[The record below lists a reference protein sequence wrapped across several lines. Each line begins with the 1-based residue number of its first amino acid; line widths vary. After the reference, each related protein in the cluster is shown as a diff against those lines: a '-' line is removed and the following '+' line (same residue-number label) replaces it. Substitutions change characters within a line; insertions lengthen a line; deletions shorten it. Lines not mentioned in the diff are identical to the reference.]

1 MPVVQIELQFDD
13 KGAVTGARKISAVA
27 NAADDAQKAVASI
40 GTASMQAAKSVSN
53 AGDSGAKAA
62 NKISDAMK
70 DAVKTVLALVGA
82 YKALDTAIGFAQR
95 GVKQNSEWEQSK
107 IGIASVL
114 ASVREIRDEQGNL
127 VTGAA
132 AYHQA
137 LGMAEEAMA
146 RIKIMGLETTATSQ
160 DLVAG
165 FQQLIGPAS
174 AAGLTMQQTLD
185 FTMSMVQSLGA
196 IGIPFNQ
203 LSAEARSLLD
213 GTIVPT
219 QDRLATTLGITGDMV
234 RNWKAQGVL
243 AQMLLEKMSAFAAA
257 GEDVAQ
263 TWNGVT
269 SNLQDA
275 IDTISMGTSKGLYD
289 NLKTALAEVQDLLV
303 TTKGEAAGVS
313 TDFEH
318 IAAALTQIQ
327 TGVGEGILGT
337 VRSLSEG
344 VKELNASLGDRGV
357 SNALQDVSTAIKTA
371 TAALLGFVVAR
382 KSATAVTDW
391 GKYKEAILDTARAT
405 ATKAQADLASAQSAL
420 AEAKAEQQRWAA
432 QSKTLTVQG
441 YAAQSTANV
450 NRLRQEQ
457 ILIDKEVVA
466 AERQL
471 AVALQT
477 SANAT
482 RNVVQMQQTGVS
494 AAQVFSSRVKS
505 AFGGLLSF
513 FGGPWGL
520 VITGASVALGYLFTK
535 HGDGERAAEL
545 HAKAEK
551 NYQEAIKGATDETGN
566 FTKKLTDLQRQRLE
580 MAKQQFGDEYKLK
593 LRELGN
599 EINNVIQKQKNAAAA
614 VAEAGMVG
622 MDFSM
627 PQSYFSTLES
637 MFEMLKRGD
646 MTVEEFQDNLASLR
660 QSAVDAGQG
669 NSEFVK
675 TLDSLNQQGGVV
687 DLLREIAEKMGLI
700 RAASAGAAAGVREG
714 ASGISAAAKAFNAF
728 YTALEKAR
736 RGTKEGDSKKSPD
749 ELLIERGRGAI
760 SGTSADKAA
769 DTANKRADAAA
780 YLKRLREQLK
790 ETSDEAKKSVISNE
804 IKLISAGMAQIGTS
818 EGAANKVDN
827 ATEKWKQFRL
837 EIAAL
842 NGEGAKSA
850 VTLEKQNKEIEDAGK
865 AAGKSAAEIS
875 QMQADYASAFQSN
888 ALKDFNKHI
897 VELEGN
903 AAALRDLKIEEEV
916 RKWTTELSSA
926 GVAGADLEGKITR
939 LKDALAKQ
947 AEVKDAQTSLSFIKE
962 YSQLSGDFSQN
973 QKYLLEM
980 LEAEEK
986 IYRDKLPTSLQPY
999 IDKWQELKKL
1009 QEARDPLSGS
1019 IRGLRSYSNEA
1030 MNLAKGIEGAWTN
1043 GFTAME
1049 DALVKFTMTGKLSFQ
1064 DMANS
1069 IISDLMRIAIRSSI
1083 TGPLASGLGS
1093 LLNFGGGSSPITT
1106 PGFTNANL
1114 SGSIWGSGFHSGG
1127 VVGVDSPTFTRAVSA
1142 YDYLHAPRFHSG
1154 GGFFKRDEYPAI
1166 LQYGERVLNRQET
1179 AAYNA
1184 REWAGRDVMGRSGA
1198 AAQATPQVF
1207 VSIQNNT
1214 GAEVSQETRTDNM
1227 GRKNIRVIIGD
1238 AAASQMVTAGSSLD
1252 KATRA
1257 RFGIQPQVTRR

>member
-1 MPVVQIELQFDD
+1 MTPVFEMVMTFND
-13 KGAVTGARKISAVA
+13 KGVYTGLKSTKNLAAATDKAQESLVRAGNASADLGSKIS
-27 NAADDAQKAVASI
+27 S
-40 GTASMQAAKSVSN
+40 SMKS
-53 AGDSGAKAA
+53 
-62 NKISDAMK
+62 
-70 DAVKTVLALVGA
+70 AVKDVIALAAA
-82 YKALDTAIGFAQR
+82 YASLSTAMNFSKR
-95 GVKQNSEWEQSK
+95 GVNQSADWEQSK

-137 LGMAEEAMA
+137 LGMAEDAMS

-219 QDRLATTLGITGDMV
+219 QDRLAVTLGITGDMV
-234 RNWKAQGVL
+234 KNWKQQGIL

-257 GEDVAQ
+257 GDDVAKA
-263 TWNGVT
+263 WNGVT

-275 IDTISMGTSKGLYD
+275 MDTVAMDVSKGLYR
-289 NLKTALAEVQDLLV
+289 NLKAALTEVNDLLV
-303 TTKGEAAGVS
+303 DTKSKTPGISA
-313 TDFEH
+313 DFEN
-318 IAAALTQIQ
+318 IVSVLEQAQ
-327 TGVGEGILGT
+327 TAVGEGLLSAIQGAIGGVKALNAAIGERGALNAIEDTTDAITILGAGLVAVT
-337 VRSLSEG
+337 ASRRVYNSEA
-344 VKELNASLGDRGV
+344 LASFMADQKAAGAIQTLRDR
-357 SNALQDVSTAIKTA
+357 LTDLDVGLKQRVAAEREAA
-371 TAALLGFVVAR
+371 TAAL
-382 KSATAVTDW
+382 AV
-391 GKYKEAILDTARAT
+391 
-405 ATKAQADLASAQSAL
+405 AQADLTRIEREKMLLMAHERRADALATRLIGTKNEERAEAVLSATRLKLTQINGQLAISENAVATAQTRAAAAAKGASAATLAWTGFRSAM
-420 AEAKAEQQRWAA
+420 
-432 QSKTLTVQG
+432 S
-441 YAAQSTANV
+441 
-450 NRLRQEQ
+450 
-457 ILIDKEVVA
+457 
-466 AERQL
+466 
-471 AVALQT
+471 
-477 SANAT
+477 
-482 RNVVQMQQTGVS
+482 GVL
-494 AAQVFSSRVKS
+494 
-505 AFGGLLSF
+505 GM
-513 FGGPWGL
+513 FGGPLGL
-520 VITGASVALGYLFTK
+520 ALTAGVMGLT
-535 HGDGERAAEL
+535 HLATRQDAAARAADL
-545 HAKAEK
+545 HTEAEK
-551 NYQEAIKGATDETGN
+551 NLKEALRGATDEAGN
-566 FTKKLTDLQRQRLE
+566 LTRRLTE
-580 MAKQQFGDEYKLK
+580 AEKQQLDIAKKKEKSAFALQLGKLGAEVEALMSRQSK
-593 LRELGN
+593 
-599 EINNVIQKQKNAAAA
+599 AAAKYKA
-614 VAEAGMVG
+614 ALLGSSWSVPKGY
-622 MDFSM
+622 MD
-627 PQSYFSTLES
+627 TLES
-637 MFEMLKRGD
+637 MFDMLKDGS
-646 MTVEEFQDNLASLR
+646 MTAEEFKENLGALR
-660 QSAVDAGQG
+660 NSAIDAGYG
-669 NSEFVK
+669 NSEFIK
-675 TLDSLNQQGGVV
+675 SLDELNKKDGIVELLIAIQQK
-687 DLLREIAEKMGLI
+687 LLNIE
-700 RAASAGAAAGVREG
+700 SAGHG
-714 ASGISAAAKAFNAF
+714 AAKAINSMDWRKERDA
-728 YTALEKAR
+728 ANWKKMEDGEKKAAEAYE
-736 RGTKEGDSKKSPD
+736 K
-749 ELLIERGRGAI
+749 
-760 SGTSADKAA
+760 TSARKKAVSIAEMNQHVASTQAALKAGKIDKQ
-769 DTANKRADAAA
+769 TADA
-780 YLKRLREQLK
+780 R
-790 ETSDEAKKSVISNE
+790 
-804 IKLISAGMAQIGTS
+804 ISAFNKEIESLNKGS
-818 EGAANKVDN
+818 DSAASKAEN

-865 AAGKSAAEIS
+865 AAGKSASEIS
-875 QMQADYASAFQSN
+875 QMQADYAAAFQGN
-888 ALKDFNKHI
+888 TLKEFNKHV
-897 VELEGN
+897 VEIEGN
-903 AAALRDLKIEEEV
+903 TAALRDLKIEEEV
-916 RKWTTELSSA
+916 RKWTAELSSA

-973 QKYLLEM
+973 QKILLEM
-980 LEAEEK
+980 LEREAEV
-986 IYRDKLPTSLQPY
+986 YRATLPASLQPY

-1030 MNLAKGIEGAWTN
+1030 MNLAKGIEGAWTS

-1049 DALVKFTMTGKLSFQ
+1049 DALVKFTMSGKLSFS

-1127 VVGVDSPTFTRAVSA
+1127 VVGVDSPTFTRTVSA

>member
-1 MPVVQIELQFDD
+1 MTPVFEMVMTFND
-13 KGAVTGARKISAVA
+13 KGVYTGLKSTKELAATADRAQESFARAGDASADLGSKITSSMKSAVKDVIA
-27 NAADDAQKAVASI
+27 LAAAYASL
-40 GTASMQAAKSVSN
+40 SAAMDFSK
-53 AGDSGAKAA
+53 
-62 NKISDAMK
+62 
-70 DAVKTVLALVGA
+70 
-82 YKALDTAIGFAQR
+82 R
-95 GVKQNSEWEQSK
+95 GVSQNADWEQSK

-114 ASVREIRDEQGNL
+114 ASVREVRDEQGNL
-127 VTGAA
+127 VTGAS
-132 AYHQA
+132 AYKHA
-137 LGMAEEAMA
+137 LGMAEDAMS

-174 AAGLTMQQTLD
+174 AAGLTMKQTLD

-219 QDRLATTLGITGDMV
+219 QDRLAVTLGITGDMV
-234 RNWKAQGVL
+234 KNWKQQGIL

-257 GEDVAQ
+257 GDDVAKA
-263 TWNGVT
+263 WNGVT

-275 IDTISMGTSKGLYD
+275 IDTVAMDVSKGLYR
-289 NLKTALAEVQDLLV
+289 NLK
-303 TTKGEAAGVS
+303 
-313 TDFEH
+313 
-318 IAAALTQIQ
+318 AALTEVNNLLVETKSNTPGISKDFENIVSVLEQAQ
-327 TGVGEGILGT
+327 TAVGEGLLSAIQGAIGGVKALNAAIGERGSLNAIEDTTDAIAILGAGLVAAT
-337 VRSLSEG
+337 ASRRVYNSEA
-344 VKELNASLGDRGV
+344 LASFMADQKAAG
-357 SNALQDVSTAIKTA
+357 AIQTLRERLTDLDNGLKQRVATEREAA
-371 TAALLGFVVAR
+371 TAAL
-382 KSATAVTDW
+382 AV
-391 GKYKEAILDTARAT
+391 
-405 ATKAQADLASAQSAL
+405 AQADLTRIEREKMLLMAHERRADALATRLIGTKNEERAEAVLSATRLKLAQVNGQLAISENAVATAQTRATAAAKGASAATLAWTGFRSA
-420 AEAKAEQQRWAA
+420 
-432 QSKTLTVQG
+432 
-441 YAAQSTANV
+441 
-450 NRLRQEQ
+450 
-457 ILIDKEVVA
+457 
-466 AERQL
+466 
-471 AVALQT
+471 
-477 SANAT
+477 
-482 RNVVQMQQTGVS
+482 M
-494 AAQVFSSRVKS
+494 SRVL
-505 AFGGLLSF
+505 GM
-513 FGGPWGL
+513 FGGPLGL
-520 VITGASVALGYLFTK
+520 ALTAGVMGLT
-535 HGDGERAAEL
+535 HLATRQDAAARAADL
-545 HAKAEK
+545 HTKAEK
-551 NYQEAIKGATDETGN
+551 NFKGALKDATGEAENLTRRLTELEKMRLDVSKKQKESAYKIELQGLETEIDN
-566 FTKKLTDLQRQRLE
+566 IIS
-580 MAKQQFGDEYKLK
+580 KQQHLNLSAESFGIKSKIIPQEY
-593 LRELGN
+593 
-599 EINNVIQKQKNAAAA
+599 I
-614 VAEAGMVG
+614 
-622 MDFSM
+622 
-627 PQSYFSTLES
+627 STLES
-637 MFEMLKRGD
+637 MMDMLKSGSMSAED
-646 MTVEEFQDNLASLR
+646 FGLNVANLRNSV
-660 QSAVDAGQG
+660 VDAGYA
-669 NSEFVK
+669 NSDFVT
-675 TLDSLNQQGGVV
+675 TLEKIGEEDSFIAKLIAAERWLKAFR
-687 DLLREIAEKMGLI
+687 DRTREAT
-700 RAASAGAAAGVREG
+700 
-714 ASGISAAAKAFNAF
+714 SAARAIPDSQIPFLEAQVAKQQ
-728 YTALEKAR
+728 TEKLYEKTSEA
-736 RGTKEGDSKKSPD
+736 
-749 ELLIERGRGAI
+749 ERQ
-760 SGTSADKAA
+760 
-769 DTANKRADAAA
+769 
-780 YLKRLREQLK
+780 RLV
-790 ETSDEAKKSVISNE
+790 EAKKQAADRL
-804 IKLISAGMAQIGTS
+804 KLLEGDTKAYSQAQAVYRDAEKALTDFDKRSSSAADS
-818 EGAANKVDN
+818 AASKAEN

-865 AAGKSAAEIS
+865 AAGKSASEIS

-903 AAALRDLKIEEEV
+903 AAAIRDLKIEEEV

-973 QKYLLEM
+973 QKVLLEM
-980 LEAEEK
+980 LEREAEV
-986 IYRDKLPTSLQPY
+986 YRATLPASLQPY

-1043 GFTAME
+1043 GFQGME

-1093 LLNFGGGSSPITT
+1093 LLNLGGGSSPITT

-1184 REWAGRDVMGRSGA
+1184 REWAGRDVMSRSGGGGNLSVKIYNS
-1198 AAQATPQVF
+1198 TGEQVT
-1207 VSIQNNT
+1207 QR
-1214 GAEVSQETRTDNM
+1214 TRTDNN
-1227 GRKNIRVIIGD
+1227 GNKSVSVFVGD
-1238 AAASQMVTAGSSLD
+1238 AAAQQVLTPGSALD
-1252 KATRA
+1252 KANRA

>member
-27 NAADDAQKAVASI
+27 NAADDAQRAVAGI
-40 GTASMQAAKSVSN
+40 GTASTQAAKSVAS
-53 AGDSGAKAA
+53 AGDSGTKAA

-82 YKALDTAIGFAQR
+82 YKALDTAMGFAQR

-114 ASVREIRDEQGNL
+114 ASVREVRDEQGNL

-132 AYHQA
+132 AYQQA

-174 AAGLTMQQTLD
+174 AAGLTMKQTLD

-219 QDRLATTLGITGDMV
+219 QDRLATTLTISGDMV
-234 RNWKAQGVL
+234 RNWKAQGIL

-257 GEDVAQ
+257 GDDVAK
-263 TWNGVT
+263 TWKGVT

-289 NLKTALAEVQDLLV
+289 NLKTALTEVQDLLV

-313 TDFEH
+313 PDFEH
-318 IAAALTQIQ
+318 IAASLTQIQ
-327 TGVGEGILGT
+327 TGIGEGILGT

-357 SNALQDVSTAIKTA
+357 SNALQDISTAIKTA

-391 GKYKEAILDTARAT
+391 GKYKEAILEATRAT
-405 ATKAQADLASAQSAL
+405 AAKAQADLTSAQTAL
-420 AEAKAEQQRWAA
+420 TEAKAEQQRWTA
-432 QSKTLTVQG
+432 QSKTREVQA
-441 YAAQSTANV
+441 YAAQSTANL

-457 ILIDKEVVA
+457 IAIDQAVTA

-471 AVALQT
+471 ATAMQSSVA
-477 SANAT
+477 AT
-482 RNVVQMQQTGVS
+482 RTVVQMQQNGVS
-494 AAQVFSSRVKS
+494 SAQVFASRVKS

-520 VITGASVALGYLFTK
+520 AITGASVALGYLYSK
-535 HGDGERAAEL
+535 HNEGESAAEL

-566 FTKKLTDLQRQRLE
+566 LTKKLTDLQRQRLE

-593 LRELGN
+593 LRELGD
-599 EINNVIQKQKNAAAA
+599 EVEAIVEKQKRAATALK
-614 VAEAGMVG
+614 EAGIAG
-622 MDFSM
+622 TDFSI
-627 PQSYFSTLES
+627 PQSFFDG
-637 MFEMLKRGD
+637 FEFLYVSLKKGYIS
-646 MTVEEFQDNLASLR
+646 VEEFQSGLSELR
-660 QSAVDAGQG
+660 QQAVEAGHG
-669 NSEFVK
+669 NSEFIK
-675 TLDSLNQQGGVV
+675 TLDHLNQVGGIT
-687 DLLREIAEKMGLI
+687 DKLSAIAEKLGLI
-700 RAASAGAAAGVREG
+700 GQAGLGAASGVKDT
-714 ASGISAAAKAFNAF
+714 ANQLSAAAKAFDAF
-728 YTALEKAR
+728 YTALEKAQ

-749 ELLIERGRGAI
+749 ELIIERGRSAI

-769 DTANKRADAAA
+769 DTANKRTDAAA
-780 YLKRLREQLK
+780 YLKRLREQFK
-790 ETSDEAKKSVISNE
+790 ETNDEAKKSVISNE
-804 IKLISAGMAQIGTS
+804 IKLISAGMAQIGSS
-818 EGAANKVDN
+818 EGAANKVSN
-827 ATEKWKQFRL
+827 AAEKWKQFRL

-850 VTLEKQNKEIEDAGK
+850 VTLEKQNKEIADAGK
-865 AAGKSAAEIS
+865 AAGKSASEIS
-875 QMQADYASAFQSN
+875 QMQSDYANAFQSN

-903 AAALRDLKIEEEV
+903 AAAIRDLKIEEEV

-926 GVAGADLEGKITR
+926 GIAGADLEGKITR
-939 LKDALAKQ
+939 LKEALAKQ

-962 YSQLSGDFSQN
+962 YSELSGDFSNN
-973 QKYLLEM
+973 QKILLEM
-980 LEAEEK
+980 LDREAEV
-986 IYRDKLPTSLQPY
+986 YRATLPTSLQPY
-999 IDKWQELKKL
+999 IDKWKELKKL

-1030 MNLAKGIEGAWTN
+1030 MNLAKGIEGAWTS
-1043 GFTAME
+1043 GFQGME
-1049 DALVKFTMTGKLSFQ
+1049 DALVKFTMSGKLSFS

-1093 LLNFGGGSSPITT
+1093 IFSGMFGGGVDTSAAGTDLLRSNTT
-1106 PGFTNANL
+1106 AFAHGGVL
-1114 SGSIWGSGFHSGG
+1114 SGGSIHGLSNSIVSTPTPFSFNKLLPFAQGG
-1127 VVGVDSPTFTRAVSA
+1127 VVGETYRPEVIAPLARMSNGDLGIRASG
-1142 YDYLHAPRFHSG
+1142 LG
-1154 GGFFKRDEYPAI
+1154 GGGNLSVKIYNST
-1166 LQYGERVLNRQET
+1166 GE
-1179 AAYNA
+1179 
-1184 REWAGRDVMGRSGA
+1184 
-1198 AAQATPQVF
+1198 QVT
-1207 VSIQNNT
+1207 QR
-1214 GAEVSQETRTDNM
+1214 TRTDNN
-1227 GRKNIRVIIGD
+1227 GNKSVSVFVGD
-1238 AAASQMVTAGSSLD
+1238 AAAQQVLTPGSALD
-1252 KATRA
+1252 KANRA
-1257 RFGIQPQVTRR
+1257 RFGIQPQATRR

>member
-132 AYHQA
+132 AYQQA
-137 LGMAEEAMA
+137 LGMAEEAMN

-165 FQQLIGPAS
+165 FQQLIGPAA
-174 AAGLTMQQTLD
+174 AAGLTMKQTLD

-257 GEDVAQ
+257 GDDVAK

-289 NLKTALAEVQDLLV
+289 NLKTALMEVQDLLV
-303 TTKGEAAGVS
+303 TTKGEAAGIS
-313 TDFEH
+313 PDFAH
-318 IAAALTQIQ
+318 IAATLTQIQ

-357 SNALQDVSTAIKTA
+357 SNALQDVSTTIKTA

-391 GKYKEAILDTARAT
+391 GKYKESILDVARAT
-405 ATKAQADLASAQSAL
+405 ATKAQADLTSAQSAL
-420 AEAKAEQQRWAA
+420 TEAKAEQQRWVA
-432 QSKTLTVQG
+432 QSKTREVQA
-441 YAAQSTANV
+441 YAAQSTANL

-457 ILIDKEVVA
+457 VAIDQAVTV

-471 AVALQT
+471 AAAMQSSVT
-477 SANAT
+477 AT
-482 RNVVQMQQTGVS
+482 RNVVQMQQNGVS
-494 AAQVFSSRVKS
+494 AAQAFGSRVKS
-505 AFGGLLSF
+505 AFSGLLGF

-520 VITGASVALGYLFTK
+520 AITGATAALGYLYSK
-535 HGDGERAAEL
+535 QDDAARAAEL

-551 NYQEAIKGATDETGN
+551 NYQEAVKGATDETGN
-566 FTKKLTDLQRQRLE
+566 LTKKLTDLQRQRLE
-580 MAKQQFGDEYKLK
+580 MANQQFGDEFRLK
-593 LRELGN
+593 IRELGS
-599 EINNVIQKQKNAAAA
+599 EIETLMNMQGKAAANYRTALIGTEWA
-614 VAEAGMVG
+614 V
-622 MDFSM
+622 
-627 PQSYFSTLES
+627 PTSYTSTLES
-637 MFEMLKRGD
+637 MFEMLKRGE
-646 MTVEEFQDNLASLR
+646 MTVDDFQGNLASLR
-660 QSAVDAGQG
+660 QSAVDAGYG

-700 RAASAGAAAGVREG
+700 RSASAGAAAGVRES
-714 ASGISAAAKAFNAF
+714 ASEMSAAAKAFNLF

-736 RGTKEGDSKKSPD
+736 RGTKDGDSKKSPD
-749 ELLIERGRGAI
+749 ELIIERGRSSI

-769 DTANKRADAAA
+769 DTANKRSDAAA

-790 ETSDEAKKSVISNE
+790 ETNDEAKKSVISNE
-804 IKLISAGMAQIGTS
+804 IKLISTGMAQIGTS
-818 EGAANKVDN
+818 EGAANKVGN
-827 ATEKWKQFRL
+827 AAEKWKQFRL

-865 AAGKSAAEIS
+865 AAGKSASEIS
-875 QMQADYASAFQSN
+875 QMKADYAAAFQGN
-888 ALKDFNKHI
+888 TLKEFNKHV

-903 AAALRDLKIEEEV
+903 TAALRDLKIEEEV

-1030 MNLAKGIEGAWTN
+1030 MNLAKGIEGAWTS

-1093 LLNFGGGSSPITT
+1093 LLNFGGGSSALPVIGG
-1106 PGFTNANL
+1106 P
-1114 SGSIWGSGFHSGG
+1114 SGGGVVPAYIHHSGG
-1127 VVGVDSPTFTRAVSA
+1127 MVDGSGPTRTVSA